1 MHASVNGSTPVSIT
15 QKDWED
21 REFRLNTLSLK
32 NSNFHLSRNASLRG
46 NIAAVNSSILLGS
59 DI

>member
-1 MHASVNGSTPVSIT
+1 MT

-32 NSNFHLSRNASLRG
+32 NSNFYLSRNASLRG

>member
-1 MHASVNGSTPVSIT
+1 MT